1 MHDFRKALA
10 DNPAPARLGDVSLRY
25 APSMLI
31 GETAAPG
38 RTWRPTGLVT
48 LGGALLVVSVA
59 LLGVSS
65 ELVALPFL
73 LGSAAAF
80 GGSAWLLRHERRK
93 RGFVVNYATL
103 TLRLDF
109 VTPFA
114 GRPRTLLVPFDDVKA
129 LALLEQ
135 ADGRRCLTV
144 DFALDGG
151 LFREVLVAS
160 IAPQDVGQAQRLER
174 VLSGAFAPRAGGS
187 SAVGTSAEGA

>member
-1 MHDFRKALA
+1 MHDFRQALRE
-10 DNPAPARLGDVSLRY
+10 NPAPARLGDVSLRY

-73 LGSAAAF
+73 VGSAAAF
-80 GGSAWLLRHERRK
+80 GGSALLLRHERGK

-109 VTPFA
+109 ATPFA
-114 GRPRTLLVPFDDVKA
+114 GWPRTLLVPFDDVKA

-144 DFALDGG
+144 DFALDGA
-151 LFREVLVAS
+151 LFREVLVAAIPAVELS
-160 IAPQDVGQAQRLER
+160 RADRLVR
-174 VLSGAFAPRAGGS
+174 MLSGAFGLGPARF
-187 SAVGTSAEGA
+187 SASEISEDPG